1 MCTAASQ
8 KYQPR
13 LRHSLSL
20 TLTPP
25 PLHLCTIK
33 ALQHQLSLF
42 FNLQILTIKVQN
54 QKLSHSLSKK
64 NSTTSIIN
72 ISLKFFSL
80 SGSNI

>member
-13 LRHSLSL
+13 LRHSLSHSY
-20 TLTPP
+20 PP
-25 PLHLCTIK
+25 FHLCTIK
-33 ALQHQLSLF
+33 ALQHQLSLS

>member
-25 PLHLCTIK
+25 LHLCTIK
-33 ALQHQLSLF
+33 ALQHQLSLS

-54 QKLSHSLSKK
+54 QKLSHSLSQKK
-64 NSTTSIIN
+64 FYYIN
-72 ISLKFFSL
+72 NKHIS
-80 SGSNI
+80 

>member
-13 LRHSLSL
+13 LRHSLSHSY
-20 TLTPP
+20 P

-33 ALQHQLSLF
+33 ALQHQLYLS
-42 FNLQILTIKVQN
+42 FNLQILTIKIQN

-64 NSTTSIIN
+64 KFYYIN
-72 ISLKFFSL
+72 NKHIS
-80 SGSNI
+80 

>member
-13 LRHSLSL
+13 LRHSLSHSY
-20 TLTPP
+20 P

-33 ALQHQLSLF
+33 ALQHQLSLS

>member
-13 LRHSLSL
+13 LRHSLSHS
-20 TLTPP
+20 P

-64 NSTTSIIN
+64 I
-72 ISLKFFSL
+72 LL
-80 SGSNI
+80 HQ

>member
-13 LRHSLSL
+13 LRHSLSHSY
-20 TLTPP
+20 PP
-25 PLHLCTIK
+25 FHLCTIK
-33 ALQHQLSLF
+33 ALQHQLSLS

-64 NSTTSIIN
+64 KFYYIN
-72 ISLKFFSL
+72 NKHIS
-80 SGSNI
+80 